1 MTLRIPH
8 LRRKLLLSTLA
19 AGSLLAQPLYA
30 QNETV
35 ALANTKKTVWSRV
48 QAQPQTATTAL
59 PDGVTKGPTVE
70 GITEYNLKNGL
81 KVLLFPDVS
90 KPTITVNITYLV
102 GSRHEGLGETGM
114 AHLLEHMVFKGSTKH
129 TNIPQELTSHG
140 TRPNGT
146 TWLDRTNYYETFAAS
161 DENLKWALDLEAD
174 RMVNSFIKKE
184 DLMSEFSVVRNEFES
199 RENSPQNVLNERVVS
214 TAFLWHNY
222 GKSTIGNRSDLEKVP
237 IENLQAFYKKYYQP
251 DNAVLVVAGKIDE
264 EKTIALISE
273 YFSPIPRP
281 TRVLQ
286 PTYSVEP
293 IQDGERS
300 VTLRRVGDTK
310 VVSALYHIMPSSH
323 PDYPVMDVLIDILT
337 DEPSGRLY
345 KSLIETKKAS
355 QQYGYS
361 FMTKDPGYAYF
372 AVEMLKEKSA
382 DEARKILLNTLDSIA
397 IKAPTKEEVE
407 RSKAKQLKYVEMSFK
422 NVEQLGKSLSE
433 YIATGDWR
441 LLFLYRDQL
450 EKVSPADVKR
460 VAAFYLK
467 PSNRTTGEFIPEA
480 TPDRAEMP
488 DAPDLAAMTKDY
500 KGRAAVAQ
508 GEAFDASPANIDGR
522 TKRVE
527 LPNTIEM
534 ALLPKSTR
542 GNDVSAQMTFRYG
555 DVKSLMNKGTASG
568 FTAQMLNKGTTTRTR
583 QQIKDEFDRLKAQVN
598 IFGGGNSAMAMIK
611 TTKDNLP
618 EVMKLVADIMKN
630 PVFDANEFDK
640 LKQEQLAQIESQRSE
655 PTAIASQQFGRTMN
669 PYPKGDVRYSQTF
682 DEQIEAIKALKLDD
696 LKQFHKD
703 FYGAQ
708 NATVSIVGDFDEP
721 QMRKLISSEFGIWKA
736 KLPFSRMVNEYKD
749 IPAGAQNIETPDKAN
764 ALMLAGINLPIR
776 DDDPDYAALIMGNYM
791 LGGGFLNSRLATRI
805 RQKEGISYG
814 VGSGVNAGP
823 FDKSAMFSVYAIYN
837 PANAERLVK
846 ALREELEKVQKEG
859 FTAEELAAARSGY
872 LQSRQVSR
880 AQDNELAGKLN
891 NYLYYNRTMGF
902 DADFDKKIESLT
914 PEQVNAAMKKHID
927 PAKLTIIQAGDFA
940 KAAKKVAEQQ
950 APSSVGSGGKKN

>member
-1 MTLRIPH
+1 MTS
-8 LRRKLLLSTLA
+8 STFTSRQWLIMSALA
-19 AGSLLAQPLYA
+19 ASSLLAQPLLPDFGG
-30 QNETV
+30 Q
-35 ALANTKKTVWSRV
+35 V
-48 QAQPQTATTAL
+48 QAQAAAPAAL
-59 PDGVTKGPTVE
+59 PEGVTKGPSVE

-146 TWLDRTNYYETFAAS
+146 TWLDRTNYFETFSAT
-161 DENLKWALDLEAD
+161 DENLKWALDLESD

-184 DLMSEFSVVRNEFES
+184 DLMTEFSVVRNEFES

-214 TAFLWHNY
+214 SAYLWHNY

-264 EKTIALISE
+264 AKTLAMVNE
-273 YFSPIPRP
+273 YFAGIPRP

-286 PTYSVEP
+286 PTYSIEP

-323 PDYPVMDVLIDILT
+323 PDYPTMDVLLDVLT

-345 KSLIETKKAS
+345 KALIETKKAS

-372 AVEMLKEKSA
+372 AVEMLKEKSL
-382 DEARKILLNTLDSIA
+382 DEAKAILLNTLDSIA
-397 IKAPTKEEVE
+397 IKAPTKEEVD
-407 RSKAKQLKYVEMSFK
+407 RSKAKQLKYVEMAFK
-422 NVEQLGKSLSE
+422 DVEQLGKSLSE

-441 LLFLYRDQL
+441 LVFLYRDVL

-460 VAAFYLK
+460 VAAYYFK
-467 PSNRTTGEFIPEA
+467 PSNRTVGMFMPEA
-480 TPDRAEMP
+480 TPDRVEAPE
-488 DAPDLAAMTKDY
+488 APDLAALTKDY
-500 KGRAAVAQ
+500 KGRAVMAQ

-534 ALLPKSTR
+534 ALLPKTTR
-542 GNDVSAQMTFRYG
+542 GSDVNATMTFRYG
-555 DVKSLMNKGTASG
+555 DAKSLMNKASASS

-598 IFGGGNSAMAMIK
+598 VFGGGNSAMVMIK
-611 TTKDNLP
+611 TTKENLP
-618 EVMKLVADIMKN
+618 DVMKVVADIMKN
-630 PVFDANEFDK
+630 PVFDANEFEK

-655 PTAIASQQFGRTMN
+655 PNAIASTLFGRTMN
-669 PYPKGDVRYSQTF
+669 PYSKEDIRYIRTF
-682 DEQIEAIKALKLDD
+682 DEQVAAVKEVKLED
-696 LKQFHKD
+696 LKKFHKD

-708 NATVSIVGDFDEP
+708 NATVSVVGDFDET
-721 QMRKLISSEFGIWKA
+721 QLRKLISSEFGIWKA
-736 KLPFSRMVNEYKD
+736 KMPFSRIVSEFKT
-749 IPAGAQNIETPDKAN
+749 IPAGVQSIEAPDKAN
-764 ALMLAGINLPIR
+764 ALLLAGINLPLR
-776 DDDPDYAALIMGNYM
+776 DDDPDYPALVMGNYM
-791 LGGGFLNSRLATRI
+791 LGGGFLNSRLAVRI

-814 VGSGVNAGP
+814 VGSGISAGP
-823 FDKSAMFSVYAIYN
+823 FDKAGMFNTYAIYN
-837 PANAERLVK
+837 PANSERLIK
-846 ALREELEKVQKEG
+846 AIREELEKVQKEG
-859 FTAEELAAARSGY
+859 FTAEELNAARSGY

-891 NYLYYNRTMGF
+891 SYLYYNRTMGF
-902 DADFDKKIESLT
+902 DADFDKKIEALT
-914 PEQVNAAMKKHID
+914 PESVNAAMKKHID

-940 KAAKKVAEQQ
+940 KAAKKVADQQ
-950 APSSVGSGGKKN
+950 PASSVGTGSKKN